1 MAFLH
6 HFTPDLLVDSI
17 YDIPLDQ
24 LSKNGIK
31 GMMFDL
37 DNTLTKW
44 HGPIVGEEIYQWFAS
59 LSGYGISPVL
69 VSNSHKARVRMIADD
84 LHIPFVYDARKPMR
98 GGFVRALTLLGLR
111 PHQIA
116 MVGDQIFTDVL
127 GGNRVGVYTI
137 LVKPI
142 SPEEMWGTRHIS
154 RRGEKIIRRFI
165 RRDLEN
171 RK

>member
-1 MAFLH
+1 MVLLH
-6 HFTPDLLVDSI
+6 RFTPDLLVDSI

-24 LSKNGIK
+24 LRKKGIK
-31 GMMFDL
+31 GIMFDL
-37 DNTLTKW
+37 DNTLTKY
-44 HGPIVGEEIYQWFAS
+44 HGPIVGEEIYEWFAS
-59 LSGYGISPVL
+59 LPDNGIAACL
-69 VSNSHKARVRMIADD
+69 VSNSHKARVRLIADD

-98 GGFVRALTLLGLR
+98 SGFSRALSLLGLR
-111 PHQIA
+111 PSQIA

-154 RRGEKIIRRFI
+154 RRGERMIWRFI
-165 RRDLEN
+165 RKDLE
-171 RK
+171 K